1 MARSILNKR
10 ERETVAALLL
20 LGVLGA
26 VLWVTELIRS
36 VPVWIWWGAGAAV
49 VAIAVGVVVLWRK
62 DRQRF

>member
-1 MARSILNKR
+1 MARSFLYKR
-10 ERETVAALLL
+10 ERETVAALLF

-26 VLWVTELIRS
+26 VLRVTELIRS
-36 VPVWIWWGAGAAV
+36 VPVWIWWVAGAAV